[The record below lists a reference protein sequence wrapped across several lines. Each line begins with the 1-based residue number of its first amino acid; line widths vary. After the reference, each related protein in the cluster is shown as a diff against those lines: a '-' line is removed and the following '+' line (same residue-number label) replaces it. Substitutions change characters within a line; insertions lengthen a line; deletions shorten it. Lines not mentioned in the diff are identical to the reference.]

1 MRKDGVRVGQR
12 SDAKQK
18 MVQAARQL
26 IRERGY
32 GATAF
37 SDVLARSGAPRG
49 SVYFHF
55 PGGKAQLGME
65 AAEAHAHEQ
74 VEIIDRAA
82 GEASSAAQLIERYV
96 DVGREGMMAGNYG
109 RGCGVAPLVTEGA
122 AQESAELSET
132 SRRAF
137 SEMTDRLVFHFVAF
151 GVDRAAARRPGPESR
166 AAAPGASSCSSRL
179 LPTRH
184 TGQISMTFT
193 IVCQSTASVTVD
205 RAARPVAVKVE
216 SSWGVWTRAQRMSR
230 RWRSRG

>member
-1 MRKDGVRVGQR
+1 MGQR

-18 MVQAARQL
+18 MVKAASQL

-55 PGGKAQLGME
+55 PGGKAQLGRE

-82 GEASSAAQLIERYV
+82 RGAGSAAQLVERYV
-96 DVGREGMMAGNYG
+96 DLGREGMVAGDYG
-109 RGCGVAPLVTEGA
+109 RGCGIAPLVTEGA
-122 AQESAELSET
+122 AQESAELGET

-137 SEMTDRLVFHFVAF
+137 CEMGDRLAFHFVAF
-151 GVDRAAARRPGPESR
+151 GVDRAAARVLADAVLAGVEGAMITSR
-166 AAAPGASSCSSRL
+166 ALRSPAPYDSVRAVLVSHAA
-179 LPTRH
+179 
-184 TGQISMTFT
+184 
-193 IVCQSTASVTVD
+193 IVSPKTAS
-205 RAARPVAVKVE
+205 PP
-216 SSWGVWTRAQRMSR
+216 
-230 RWRSRG
+230 RG

>member
-1 MRKDGVRVGQR
+1 MYVNIPHSCEKESVRVGQR

-37 SDVLARSGAPRG
+37 SDVLTLSGAPRG

-65 AAEAHAHEQ
+65 AAEAHAYEQ
-74 VEIIDRAA
+74 VEIIDRVA
-82 GEASSAAQLIERYV
+82 GEAGSAAQLIERYV
-96 DVGREGMMAGNYG
+96 DLGREGMVASNYS

-132 SRRAF
+132 GRRAF
-137 SEMTDRLVFHFVAF
+137 SEMTDRLAFHLVAF
-151 GVDRAAARRPGPESR
+151 GVDRAAARVLAEAVIAGVEGAMITSR
-166 AAAPGASSCSSRL
+166 ALRSPAPYDSVRAVLASHAA
-179 LPTRH
+179 
-184 TGQISMTFT
+184 
-193 IVCQSTASVTVD
+193 IVSQKTAS
-205 RAARPVAVKVE
+205 R
-216 SSWGVWTRAQRMSR
+216 TR
-230 RWRSRG
+230 G

>member
-1 MRKDGVRVGQR
+1 MRKEGAPVGQR

-26 IRERGY
+26 IRERSY

-37 SDVLARSGAPRG
+37 SDVLTASGAPRG

-82 GEASSAAQLIERYV
+82 EGADSAAQLIERYL
-96 DVGREGMMAGNYG
+96 DLGREGMVTGDYG
-109 RGCGVAPLVTEGA
+109 RGCAIAPLVTEGA

-132 SRRAF
+132 SRRGF
-137 SEMTDRLVFHFVAF
+137 SEMTDRLAFHFVAF
-151 GVDRAAARRPGPESR
+151 GVDRAAARVLADAVVAGVGGALITSRPLRSPAPYDSVPAVLVSH
-166 AAAPGASSCSSRL
+166 AA
-179 LPTRH
+179 
-184 TGQISMTFT
+184 
-193 IVCQSTASVTVD
+193 IVSPKTAS
-205 RAARPVAVKVE
+205 R
-216 SSWGVWTRAQRMSR
+216 TRS
-230 RWRSRG
+230 

>member
-1 MRKDGVRVGQR
+1 
-12 SDAKQK
+12 

-37 SDVLARSGAPRG
+37 SDVLTLSGAPRG

-74 VEIIDRAA
+74 VEIIDRAGMVA
-82 GEASSAAQLIERYV
+82 GK
-96 DVGREGMMAGNYG
+96 YG

-122 AQESAELSET
+122 AQESAGLSET

-137 SEMTDRLVFHFVAF
+137 SEMTGRLVFHFVAF
-151 GVDRAAARRPGPESR
+151 GVDRAAARVLADAVIAGVQGAMITSR
-166 AAAPGASSCSSRL
+166 ALRSPAPYDSVRTVLVSHAASVSPK
-179 LPTRH
+179 
-184 TGQISMTFT
+184 
-193 IVCQSTASVTVD
+193 TAS
-205 RAARPVAVKVE
+205 RA
-216 SSWGVWTRAQRMSR
+216 
-230 RWRSRG
+230 RS